1 MNKSLVRYISI
12 GLFCVSASINAQR
25 LRADKIFEI
34 AEELTPKAISNLKD
48 FVAIPNDSKVEGQLE
63 QNLNYSKNLLEALE
77 FSTQTLTTDG
87 VPVLLASKMVATDLP
102 TVLFYLQIDGQP
114 INKSKWDQEDPY
126 QLTLKERHADGTW
139 NTLPFENSSD
149 PSKDWRLFGRS
160 VSDSK
165 GPSTALL
172 TALEYYHSKKWKT
185 AFNLK
190 LLLDFQEEM
199 GSPTLEKAVSE
210 NKGAF
215 DADYLIIMDGT
226 RDVSNKPTVTFGARG
241 IITAQLIVY
250 GPKEPLHSGQY
261 GNYAPN
267 PVFKASR
274 LIASMKDEIGM
285 VLIEDFYKGIQL
297 NDLVRAEL
305 ANASMDPIELNERLG
320 IAIEEMVSNS
330 YQGSLQYP
338 SLNIRGMQAAWT
350 GDQVRTIIPDKV
362 VVEIDMRT
370 VKESRPEALIEALKN
385 HIVKQGFELLDTE
398 PTDEE
403 RSIFENIASLTYKIG
418 SKPFR
423 TAFSSPIRTLMDD
436 TLQPLF
442 GDQYV
447 LTRTTGGSQPIA
459 PFINTLGIDAVSL
472 RIPNPDNNIHAP
484 NENLRI
490 GNLTEGIAS
499 ILSLLQTPIQN

>member
-1 MNKSLVRYISI
+1 MNKALTVLMGIIIS
-12 GLFCVSASINAQR
+12 FTTVVKAQK
-25 LRADKIFEI
+25 LKSDKIFSL
-34 AEELTPKAISNLKD
+34 AEELTPKALLNLKD
-48 FVAIPNDSKVEGQLE
+48 FVAVANDSKIQEQLDK
-63 QNLNYSKNLLEALE
+63 NLNYSKGLLENLD
-77 FSTQTLTTDG
+77 FNTQIITTDG
-87 VPVLLASKMVATDLP
+87 VPVLLASKTVDSSLP

-114 INKSKWDQEDPY
+114 VNKSSWDQKDPY
-126 QLTLKERHADGTW
+126 QIVIKEQLANGNW
-139 NTLPFENSSD
+139 NTIPFENSSA
-149 PSKDWRLFGRS
+149 PNKDWRVFGRS

-185 AFNLK
+185 AFNVK

-199 GSPTLEKAVSE
+199 GSPTLEKAVTE
-210 NKGAF
+210 NKSAF

-241 IITAQLIVY
+241 IVTATLTVF

-274 LIASMKDEIGM
+274 LIASMKDESGM
-285 VLIEDFYKGIQL
+285 VLIDDFYKGIVL
-297 NDLVRAEL
+297 NDLVNAEL
-305 ANASMDPIELNERLG
+305 ANASMDPLELNERLG

-338 SLNIRGMQAAWT
+338 SLNIRGIQAAWT
-350 GDQVRTIIPDKV
+350 GKQVRTIIPDKV
-362 VVEIDMRT
+362 VIEIDMRT
-370 VKESRPEALIEALKN
+370 VKESKPEDLIEVLKN
-385 HIVKQGFELLDTE
+385 HIVKQGFELIDGE

-403 RSIFENIASLTYKIG
+403 RSIYENIASLSYKIG

-423 TAFSSPIRTLMDD
+423 TSLSSPIRTLMDD
-436 TLQPLF
+436 CLQPLF
-442 GDQYV
+442 GDKYV

-459 PFINTLGIDAVSL
+459 PFITTLGVDAVSL